1 MRLEVGEQHFD
12 LFALFSR
19 REVRGRRVIV
29 LAISVRGLF
38 AGDFV
43 D

>member
-1 MRLEVGEQHFD
+1 MRFEVGEQHFD
-12 LFALFSR
+12 LYALSSC
-19 REVRGRRVIV
+19 EGQVGVSLGNI
-29 LAISVRGLF
+29 AGLF